1 MEKLLFSLALVVFGV
16 VSGYL
21 FQQLT
26 TRDIIPLRSGLAPLK
41 KVIQQVTFLF
51 LNPVAIIGATWVAQL
66 EDIKLIALPALCL
79 TALMLGGVLAFFIAR
94 LFGMTRKQTGAYIGC
109 GTFTNIGALG
119 ALFCYIFLGESG
131 FALVPIYKLF
141 EEFCYFAYVFPL
153 AKSFSIEKVR
163 ETSLGNRLRMVF
175 TDVFVSIS
183 ILSIG
188 LGLVLNLTGVSR
200 PTVYAT
206 VNAVFIPTIVFLLLF
221 SIGLGMRFS
230 NILANI
236 RPAFWISAVKFIV
249 VPAIITS
256 LGILAGLSTIDNGL
270 PLKVVLILSSMPV
283 GFISVIPPAL
293 YDLDV
298 DLANTCWLVSNSL
311 LIIEAP
317 LLFFLLNA
325 LGN

>member
-1 MEKLLFSLALVVFGV
+1 MDKLFFSLTLVIFGV
-16 VSGYL
+16 VSGYI
-21 FQQLT
+21 FQQLV
-26 TRDIIPLRSGLAPLK
+26 TRDIIPLKTGLAPLK
-41 KVIQQVTFLF
+41 KRIQKVTFLF
-51 LNPVAIIGATWVAQL
+51 LNPVAIIGATWVAKL
-66 EDIKLIALPALCL
+66 EDVKLMALPILCL
-79 TALMLGGVLAFFIAR
+79 TALALGGGLALLIAGY
-94 LFGMTRKQTGAYIGC
+94 FGMNRKQIGAYIGC

-119 ALFCYIFLGESG
+119 ALFCYIFLGEPG

-153 AKSFSIEKVR
+153 AKSFSIEKGG
-163 ETSLGNRLRMVF
+163 ETSLGSRLRMVI

-183 ILSIG
+183 IFSIG
-188 LGLVLNLTGVSR
+188 LGLVLNLTGFSR

-206 VNAVFIPTIVFLLLF
+206 VNAVFIPAIVFLLLF

-236 RPAFWISAVKFIV
+236 RPALWIAGVKFTVI
-249 VPAIITS
+249 PAIITS
-256 LGILAGLSTIDNGL
+256 LGLLAGLHSIDNGL

-283 GFISVIPPAL
+283 GFISVIPPTL

-298 DLANTCWLVSNSL
+298 DLANTCWLISNSL
-311 LIIEAP
+311 LVFEAP

-325 LGN
+325 WGT